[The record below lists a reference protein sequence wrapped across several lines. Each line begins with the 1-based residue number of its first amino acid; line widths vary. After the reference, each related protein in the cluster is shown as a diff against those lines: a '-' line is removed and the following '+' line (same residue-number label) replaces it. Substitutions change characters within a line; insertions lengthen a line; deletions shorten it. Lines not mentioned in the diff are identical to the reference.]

1 MIRVAT
7 LSRSRSICIT
17 SPAAYATQGTAFARL
32 DVDDI
37 RRYLLLG
44 RIPLPGSRPHHSQ
57 SALASYYFSVS
68 GRLPWS
74 FEGIL
79 HKALDPEIAR
89 SLQDAITTNVRV
101 WV

>member
-1 MIRVAT
+1 MDLPCALYADLVAE
-7 LSRSRSICIT
+7 S
-17 SPAAYATQGTAFARL
+17 AF
-32 DVDDI
+32 
-37 RRYLLLG
+37 
-44 RIPLPGSRPHHSQ
+44 
-57 SALASYYFSVS
+57 ASYYFSVS

>member
-1 MIRVAT
+1 MDLPCALYADLVA
-7 LSRSRSICIT
+7 
-17 SPAAYATQGTAFARL
+17 
-32 DVDDI
+32 
-37 RRYLLLG
+37 
-44 RIPLPGSRPHHSQ
+44 Q
-57 SALASYYFSVS
+57 SAFPSYYFSVVS